1 MCLVCQTWIS
11 LQCFGVSFFAL
22 LKVNWRQFRMWCSR
36 ETGEE
41 RVITILQEKHYIA
54 QCTLKVQKCA
64 NSKMRQNLLHLSQT
78 KIDAGNRLS

>member
-1 MCLVCQTWIS
+1 
-11 LQCFGVSFFAL
+11 
-22 LKVNWRQFRMWCSR
+22 MWCSR

-64 NSKMRQNLLHLSQT
+64 NSKMRQKLLHLSQA